1 MSKILVVD
9 DSKLIRAQ
17 VRSILEGQHHE
28 IVGEASGGK
37 DAVKKYKELK
47 PDLVIMDVI
56 MPHGNGIEA
65 TKMIMAL
72 DETAKVLLM
81 STDHQAW
88 RVTEAVIA
96 GGKGYITKPFKE
108 ETLIEKV
115 AEMLK
120 SEVDINTN

>member
-17 VRSILEGQHHE
+17 VRSVLEGLHHE
-28 IVGEASGGK
+28 IAGEASSGK

-72 DETAKVLLM
+72 DEAAKVLLM

-96 GGKGYITKPFKE
+96 GGKGYITKPFTE
-108 ETLIEKV
+108 QELIAKIS
-115 AEMLK
+115 EMLN
-120 SEVDINTN
+120 SEVDNATS